1 MSKTQV
7 TSVGAFSDSHTF
19 DLQSFRGSY
28 RPHYIFLREH
38 RSKGNEER
46 KPYSVYSKR
55 SQYHDERNMK
65 DFPVFWDGSYLYQ
78 FLVAIWRSYK
88 MLWLVGRKITYCQRI
103 IDYSNDVCWQRPKY
117 LHLFHG
123 SLKVSAQTLP
133 VKYLRLTG
141 KPWEF
146 IMNALDCS

>member
-28 RPHYIFLREH
+28 RPQHIFLREH

-88 MLWLVGRKITYCQRI
+88 MLWLVGRKITVKGLSI
-103 IDYSNDVCWQRPKY
+103 IVMMFVDKDQNIYIFFMGV
-117 LHLFHG
+117 
-123 SLKVSAQTLP
+123 
-133 VKYLRLTG
+133 
-141 KPWEF
+141 
-146 IMNALDCS
+146 

>member
-88 MLWLVGRKITYCQRI
+88 MLWLVGRKITVKGLSI
-103 IDYSNDVCWQRPKY
+103 IVMMFVDKDQNIYIFFMEV
-117 LHLFHG
+117 
-123 SLKVSAQTLP
+123 
-133 VKYLRLTG
+133 
-141 KPWEF
+141 
-146 IMNALDCS
+146 

>member
-19 DLQSFRGSY
+19 DLQSFRGPY
-28 RPHYIFLREH
+28 RPHHIFLREH

-88 MLWLVGRKITYCQRI
+88 MLWLVGRKITVKGLSI
-103 IDYSNDVCWQRPKY
+103 IVMMFVDKDQNIYVFFMGVWKS
-117 LHLFHG
+117 LHKLYQ
-123 SLKVSAQTLP
+123 LN
-133 VKYLRLTG
+133 
-141 KPWEF
+141 
-146 IMNALDCS
+146 ICD